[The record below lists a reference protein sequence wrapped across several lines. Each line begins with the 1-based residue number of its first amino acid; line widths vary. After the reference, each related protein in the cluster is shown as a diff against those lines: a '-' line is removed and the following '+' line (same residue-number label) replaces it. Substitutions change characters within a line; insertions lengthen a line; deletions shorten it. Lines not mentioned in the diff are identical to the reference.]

1 MKEHLDILGIGL
13 QAILTAI
20 QTDEV
25 LRWISFGFTIFSV
38 ILNIAY
44 NVWRW
49 WRKSNE
55 DGKISMDEVDELVD
69 IVKDGS
75 DTLKDI
81 TKEDNNDTRGNG
93 EKTKWNWRELQ
104 KRKRENVKRFWR
116 KIRMKR
122 KRIRRS

>member
-1 MKEHLDILGIGL
+1 MKEHLDLFGIGI
-13 QAILTAI
+13 QAVLTAV

-25 LRWISFGFTIFSV
+25 LRRISFGFTIFSV

-49 WRKSNE
+49 WRKSKE

-75 DTLKDI
+75 DTLTNTIKEGKD
-81 TKEDNNDTRGNG
+81 NDTRGNG
-93 EKTKWNWRELQ
+93 EKTK
-104 KRKRENVKRFWR
+104 
-116 KIRMKR
+116 
-122 KRIRRS
+122 

>member
-1 MKEHLDILGIGL
+1 MKEHLDLFGIGI
-13 QAILTAI
+13 QAILTAV

-25 LRWISFGFTIFSV
+25 LRWIAFGFTLFSV

-49 WRKSNE
+49 WRKSKE

-75 DTLKDI
+75 DSLSNI
-81 TKEDNNDTRGNG
+81 TNEDKNDTRGNG
-93 EKTKWNWRELQ
+93 EKTK
-104 KRKRENVKRFWR
+104 
-116 KIRMKR
+116 
-122 KRIRRS
+122 